1 MILTKS
7 FSLKKG
13 TGQPTVVNSDYH
25 LSSRPK
31 PDKTKPKVQNIGA
44 YGNILDGNS
53 EHVAP
58 LWTKTGLFLNDFQI
72 FNCSQSKQ
80 LFLKQFKS
88 LVSIHTCAIFSELPS
103 NVNALVEKRMLAV
116 FQDLFQSTQVRNIPE
131 HIHPLHY
138 ISALIYSCLSSLLAN
153 LTSAFEIYSPSII
166 QDDISEIDAHV

>member
-31 PDKTKPKVQNIGA
+31 PDQTKPKVQNIGA

-53 EHVAP
+53 EHVAH

-88 LVSIHTCAIFSELPS
+88 LVSMHTCTHFSELPS
-103 NVNALVEKRMLAV
+103 NVNALDEKSMLAV
-116 FQDLFQSTQVRNIPE
+116 FEDLFLSTQVGNMPE
-131 HIHPLHY
+131 HIHPTYL
-138 ISALIYSCLSSLLAN
+138 LVVSSGSSN
-153 LTSAFEIYSPSII
+153 K
-166 QDDISEIDAHV
+166 